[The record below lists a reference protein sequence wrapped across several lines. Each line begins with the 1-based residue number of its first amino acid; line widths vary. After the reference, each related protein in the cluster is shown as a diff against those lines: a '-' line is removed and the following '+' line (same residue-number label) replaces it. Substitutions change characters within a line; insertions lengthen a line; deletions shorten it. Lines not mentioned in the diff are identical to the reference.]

1 MEILAAVFWF
11 YNHLS
16 SAASAVQTGPHDGHC
31 FAKAPCEKRLRK
43 RHEMGVIILQR
54 KTQATQSYILLRIN
68 INRH

>member
-43 RHEMGVIILQR
+43 RHEMGVII
-54 KTQATQSYILLRIN
+54 
-68 INRH
+68 